1 MYSQLTV
8 DRGAKVIQWGNDS
21 LFNINGAGIIGYPYK
36 KKWTSIFTS
45 YHAKHQPEM
54 GHRLS
59 VKSKTLKLLEKYI
72 GENLSNI
79 G

>member
-36 KKWTSIFTS
+36 KK
-45 YHAKHQPEM
+45 
-54 GHRLS
+54 
-59 VKSKTLKLLEKYI
+59 
-72 GENLSNI
+72 
-79 G
+79 